1 MQAST
6 LQLLPGVFI
15 QIFWIWICR
24 RNSNSISALINLFT
38 NSSASPT
45 LRHRLT
51 VDDQIKD
58 SNSDSHDTSNYALMI
73 PFASLMM
80 VVAEMQS
87 PRKRTI
93 NLTLCM
99 PISIIVGVTN
109 SVTMAKVESLTSDLK
124 KGSISRRR
132 FFGVEFDKESH
143 KPSNSFANWQQ
154 HCEGR

>member
-38 NSSASPT
+38 NSLLCLSHFDK
-45 LRHRLT
+45 RHRLT

-73 PFASLMM
+73 PIASLMM

-93 NLTLCM
+93 NLTLYM

-109 SVTMAKVESLTSDLK
+109 SVTKVSDLRSEK

-132 FFGVEFDKESH
+132 FFGAEFDKESYQ
-143 KPSNSFANWQQ
+143 PSNSFTNWQQ